1 MLAGQ
6 RGQFHTEAVGV
17 DLETVE
23 VGFGDL
29 DHEIVRH
36 QGAALRHDRS
46 PVIHLAL
53 YRAGNLHWLQL
64 GLERPREG
72 TLDHA
77 LEPSLEPTE
86 NSHRG
91 TSFPY
96 PHPMVSALR
105 VLLRTC

>member
-1 MLAGQ
+1 VRSDNLEQDVEWITVRRKAGS
-6 RGQFHTEAVGV
+6 GG
-17 DLETVE
+17 
-23 VGFGDL
+23 
-29 DHEIVRH
+29 
-36 QGAALRHDRS
+36 
-46 PVIHLAL
+46 PVIHFAL

-64 GLERPREG
+64 GFERPREG

-77 LEPSLEPTE
+77 FEPALEATE